1 MLGPALY
8 KQDTAQKMQK
18 PERHTDNERDENHHQ
33 ELGWQV
39 KSKRQ
44 QDEDRY
50 DQNANENDKDIR
62 SITCILDRGKVCSN
76 VRFLKKP
83 PFPEFRVT
91 A

>member
-50 DQNANENDKDIR
+50 DQRPA
-62 SITCILDRGKVCSN
+62 SCSPSA
-76 VRFLKKP
+76 V
-83 PFPEFRVT
+83 FRALEYLT
-91 A
+91 MPI